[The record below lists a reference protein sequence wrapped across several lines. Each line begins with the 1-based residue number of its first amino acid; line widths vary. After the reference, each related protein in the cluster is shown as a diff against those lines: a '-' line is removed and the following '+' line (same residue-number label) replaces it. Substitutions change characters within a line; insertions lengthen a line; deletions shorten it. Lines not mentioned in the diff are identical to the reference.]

1 MNFGFVK
8 NNRIVWKESNI
19 TVYSIRTHISYILN
33 NHDYVMNG
41 LYIQISLNEF
51 LLFLIYF
58 TASPIILKFNR
69 NVCVPSRIHIYLL
82 YK

>member
-8 NNRIVWKESNI
+8 NNRIVWKESN
-19 TVYSIRTHISYILN
+19 ISYILN